1 MVARP
6 HRSTAAALVL
16 VVLLATAL
24 GGYAIASVLEE
35 PTGAAVR
42 IDGLRLR
49 PLSGWATAGGGE
61 VGGWT
66 FFRLTRGTGILDAA
80 VRSGASSGGVGAAA
94 IRYVDEVLRRSLVRL
109 LVSEELEAVS
119 TASGLDGVR
128 FTYTGV
134 VADTRQAI
142 EGEVT
147 VAVTLAGDAVAFDAW
162 TQTGQLPF
170 VLGDAHAM
178 IDRVEAA

>member
-6 HRSTAAALVL
+6 RRLTAVALVL
-16 VVLLATAL
+16 VALLATAL

-35 PTGAAVR
+35 PPGAAVG

-49 PLSGWATAGGGE
+49 PLSGWAAAGGGE
-61 VGGWT
+61 IGGWT
-66 FFRLTRGTGILDAA
+66 LLRLTRGTGNLDAA
-80 VRSGASSGGVGAAA
+80 VRPGASSGGVGAAA

-109 LVSEELEAVS
+109 SVSEELEGVS
-119 TASGLDGVR
+119 TASGLAGVR

-147 VAVTLAGDAVAFDAW
+147 VVVTLAGGAVAFDVW

-178 IDRVEAA
+178 IDRAEAA